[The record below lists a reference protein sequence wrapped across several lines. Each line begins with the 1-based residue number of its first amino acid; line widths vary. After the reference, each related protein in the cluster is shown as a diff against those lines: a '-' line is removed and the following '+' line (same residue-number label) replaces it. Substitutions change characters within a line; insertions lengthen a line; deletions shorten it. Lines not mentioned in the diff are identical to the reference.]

1 MYKLVKNQARTE
13 TVINKS
19 RFIGTS
25 FSCSSEEEARKI
37 VEQIRKEYS
46 DATHNC
52 YAFIFDT
59 LGNGMRYSDDGEPQG
74 TAGLPILEVIKN
86 KGLVN
91 TGVVITRYFG
101 GVKLGAGGL
110 VRAYAGAAA
119 DVLNNS
125 EIVEMCEGVI
135 FNVIVD
141 YTLSN
146 VIEKSFGNA
155 LILSKEYSEVIT
167 YQLIVKKEQ
176 YQDLSS
182 KITDFAN
189 GKVRI
194 IKIKEEFYPF

>member
-1 MYKLVKNQARTE
+1 
-13 TVINKS
+13 
-19 RFIGTS
+19 
-25 FSCSSEEEARKI
+25 
-37 VEQIRKEYS
+37 
-46 DATHNC
+46 
-52 YAFIFDT
+52 
-59 LGNGMRYSDDGEPQG
+59 
-74 TAGLPILEVIKN
+74 
-86 KGLVN
+86 
-91 TGVVITRYFG
+91 
-101 GVKLGAGGL
+101 
-110 VRAYAGAAA
+110 
-119 DVLNNS
+119 
-125 EIVEMCEGVI
+125 EGVI

-189 GKVRI
+189 GKVKI

>member
-176 YQDLSS
+176 NQDLSS

-189 GKVRI
+189 GKVKI

>member
-37 VEQIRKEYS
+37 VEKIRKEFS

-52 YAFIFDT
+52 YAYIFDT

-176 YQDLSS
+176 YIDLSS

-189 GKVRI
+189 GKVKI

>member
-37 VEQIRKEYS
+37 VEQIRKEFS

-189 GKVRI
+189 GKVKI

>member
-189 GKVRI
+189 GKVQI

>member
-37 VEQIRKEYS
+37 VEKIRKEFS

-52 YAFIFDT
+52 YAYIFDT

-189 GKVRI
+189 GKVKI

>member
-37 VEQIRKEYS
+37 VEKIRKEYS

-52 YAFIFDT
+52 YAYIFDT

-189 GKVRI
+189 GKVKI

>member
-59 LGNGMRYSDDGEPQG
+59 LGNSMRYSDDGEPQG

-101 GVKLGAGGL
+101 GIKLGAGGL

-176 YQDLSS
+176 YIDLAN

-189 GKVRI
+189 GKVQI

>member
-189 GKVRI
+189 GKVKI

>member
-37 VEQIRKEYS
+37 VEQIRKEFS

-189 GKVRI
+189 GKVQI

>member
-176 YQDLSS
+176 YIDLSS

-189 GKVRI
+189 GKVKI

>member
-167 YQLIVKKEQ
+167 YNLIVKKEQ
-176 YQDLSS
+176 YIDLSS

-189 GKVRI
+189 GKVKI